1 MKEKIKKFLKDNSFL
16 PLTKWKAFEI
26 IHKGV
31 PPKNQEKKN
40 DLNNISNH
48 VLKKSG
54 LYIYE
59 KNRKIIY
66 VGKAKSLFD
75 RIQNHYVL
83 AYQEVSGDTKDKIYH
98 KFFSSKKNLGK
109 LKIYWKEQKWEKV
122 RQIIEKMLDYIL
134 CPTFNSF
141 RKKHERKN

>member
-1 MKEKIKKFLKDNSFL
+1 MEEEIKRFLRDNNFL

-31 PPKNQEKKN
+31 PPKNQRKKN
-40 DLNNISNH
+40 DLNNIKNH

-75 RIQNHYVL
+75 RIKNHYVL
-83 AYQEVSGDTKDKIYH
+83 AYQELPGDTKDKIWH
-98 KFFSSKKNLGK
+98 KFFFSKKNLGK
-109 LKIYWKEQKWEKV
+109 LKIYWKEQKEEKV
-122 RQIIEKMLDYIL
+122 RQIIEKMLDYVL
-134 CPTFNSF
+134 EPTFNSF
-141 RKKHERKN
+141 FKKHENR